1 MEGGALRATVHGV
14 SRESNTAERLSL
26 FTAITTVRVTI
37 PVITTVLVLVAL
49 TLCHEMDETFTHII
63 SFNLYNGPFV

>member
-37 PVITTVLVLVAL
+37 PVIATVVILVTL
-49 TLCHEMDETFTHII
+49 TRRHEMDETLTYII
-63 SFNLYNGPFV
+63 SFNLYNGPFG